1 MLASHWLKWC
11 LTWLSATGT
20 NILLLYNGGTKSTK
34 VLHTFPFSL
43 QLILSQYHLFC
54 LSSLRLNAEL
64 NKEKKK
70 RSRDSN
76 MQKKEKPCSEARV
89 TGLVCLFI
97 TRIFTLYLNKGET
110 KSEVTNLCIWEHYS
124 SEGETFKHKSALQ
137 SSLTLS
143 WLPAR
148 APAPKHGI

>member
-1 MLASHWLKWC
+1 
-11 LTWLSATGT
+11 
-20 NILLLYNGGTKSTK
+20 
-34 VLHTFPFSL
+34 
-43 QLILSQYHLFC
+43 
-54 LSSLRLNAEL
+54 
-64 NKEKKK
+64 
-70 RSRDSN
+70 

-148 APAPKHGI
+148 APAPRHGI